1 MKKLFAVMHY
11 DYEDADYS
19 DIAFVGTSKDEC
31 YDWIDQNFQDFI
43 SYEWSGEFSSKGNDK
58 WLKSDFQ
65 LEIAELD
72 NFSETLQKLLS
83 VES

>member
-19 DIAFVGTSKDEC
+19 DVTFVGTSKDEC

-43 SYEWSGEFSSKGNDK
+43 SCEFSSKGNDK
-58 WLKSDFQ
+58 WLKSNFQ
-65 LEIAELD
+65 IEIVELD
-72 NFSETLQKLLS
+72 DFSETLQKLLS
-83 VES
+83 MES

>member
-19 DIAFVGTSKDEC
+19 DVAFVGTSKDEC

-58 WLKSDFQ
+58 
-65 LEIAELD
+65 
-72 NFSETLQKLLS
+72 
-83 VES
+83 